1 VEKAMSERAVDG
13 LNERE
18 LACLAHLEEA
28 KKLGLNFSRYCREK
42 HLSFH
47 QWAWIKRV
55 LVRKGVIS
63 ERRQAEAS
71 KVASFVS
78 VRVAAPVA
86 ATATA
91 TATVCRIRHPCGWM
105 IECSSYPDA
114 SWVLALMSG
123 AAA

>member
-55 LVRKGVIS
+55 LVRKGVIG
-63 ERRQAEAS
+63 ERRRAEPSTMAN
-71 KVASFVS
+71 FVP
-78 VRVAAPVA
+78 VRVTAAA
-86 ATATA
+86 
-91 TATVCRIRHPCGWM
+91 ATVCRIRHPSGWM
-105 IECSSYPDA
+105 IECASYPEA

>member
-86 ATATA
+86 ATA
-91 TATVCRIRHPCGWM
+91 CRIRHPSGWM